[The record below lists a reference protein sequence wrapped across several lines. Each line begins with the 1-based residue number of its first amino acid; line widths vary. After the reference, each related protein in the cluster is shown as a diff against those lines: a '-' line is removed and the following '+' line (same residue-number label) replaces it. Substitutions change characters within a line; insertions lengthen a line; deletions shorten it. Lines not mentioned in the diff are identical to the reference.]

1 MLRTFISK
9 PFKIKELVSVI
20 NSVEDVLDT
29 SRLEPKKFK
38 IQRTCMRIEE
48 IARNALEEL
57 SMLAG
62 LKEYTLSLKA
72 DPYVIT

>member
-20 NSVEDVLDT
+20 NSVEDMLDT
-29 SRLEPKKFK
+29 SRLEPMKFK
-38 IQRTCMRIEE
+38 IQRTRMRIEE

-62 LKEYTLSLKA
+62 LKEHTLSLKA
-72 DPYVIT
+72 DPHVIT